1 MFTNIMAQFRLSVA
15 KIGTLLGGFAL
26 GFLVYLYVITRANPL
41 NGFFGDSRAALFGLI
56 VELAAD
62 MHHAGQRLPTPWAF
76 IAHIVPKVRCLRF
89 AFDLHLDGPVIGKSA
104 GPALTKL
111 PI

>member
-1 MFTNIMAQFRLSVA
+1 VFTNIIVQFRLSVA

-26 GFLVYLYVITRANPL
+26 GFLVYLYFITRANPL

-62 MHHAGQRLPTPWAF
+62 MHHAGQRLPAPSTQSS
-76 IAHIVPKVRCLRF
+76 HDDNTSSSQSR
-89 AFDLHLDGPVIGKSA
+89 
-104 GPALTKL
+104 
-111 PI
+111 